1 MARIEGEKWIIETV
15 EEAEAIAKMLNEP
28 PKVNAALQ
36 EALAKYKSL
45 GYCEA
50 FDRFDLFEQDL
61 KQPEVQI
68 KHNGNEVTVQDIE
81 NSFTSP
87 RLEKAIKKIQDMS
100 HEEYKEFLSKHKNI
114 PIDANTKPWKYATHC
129 LKADETSI
137 FICNDIQQ
145 LLYIDGSWQPSSVYH
160 GILKEIET
168 EYHDWLD
175 PEHKQYNTVSRKDV
189 ESYQRILDE
198 QGFPALD
205 AIHTDLGNS
214 SFIGAIPSLNAIA
227 VVMYNNNLMNF
238 GPQIDE

>member
-1 MARIEGEKWIIETV
+1 MARIEDDRWIIETE
-15 EEAEAIAKMLNEP
+15 EEAEAIAKLLNEP
-28 PKVNAALQ
+28 SKVNEKMQ
-36 EALAKYKSL
+36 EALAAYRNL
-45 GYCEA
+45 GYGESL
-50 FDRFDLFEQDL
+50 DNLDLFEQIQAATHCKEDR
-61 KQPEVQI
+61 
-68 KHNGNEVTVQDIE
+68 VTEQNIE
-81 NSFTSP
+81 DSFTYT
-87 RLEKAIKKIQDMS
+87 RLEQAVKKLREMS
-100 HEEYKEFLSKHKNI
+100 KEEYKQFLSKHKNI

-129 LKADETSI
+129 LKAEETSI

-145 LLYIDGSWQPSSVYH
+145 LLYIDGSWQPSSVYP

-198 QGFPALD
+198 QGFPALE

>member
-1 MARIEGEKWIIETV
+1 MIS
-15 EEAEAIAKMLNEP
+15 EEQSKIFKHDLN
-28 PKVNAALQ
+28 
-36 EALAKYKSL
+36 
-45 GYCEA
+45 
-50 FDRFDLFEQDL
+50 
-61 KQPEVQI
+61 QPEVQI

-87 RLEKAIKKIQDMS
+87 RLEKAIKKLQDMS

-114 PIDANTKPWKYATHC
+114 LIDANTKPWKYATHC

-137 FICNDIQQ
+137 FICNQIQQ
-145 LLYIDGSWQPSSVYH
+145 LLYIDGSWQPSAFYH

-168 EYHDWLD
+168 EHHDWLD
-175 PEHKQYNTVSRKDV
+175 PEYKEYNTVSRKNV

-198 QGFPALD
+198 QGLSALD

-214 SFIGAIPSLNAIA
+214 NSMGAIPSLNAIA

-238 GPQIDE
+238 GPHSNE